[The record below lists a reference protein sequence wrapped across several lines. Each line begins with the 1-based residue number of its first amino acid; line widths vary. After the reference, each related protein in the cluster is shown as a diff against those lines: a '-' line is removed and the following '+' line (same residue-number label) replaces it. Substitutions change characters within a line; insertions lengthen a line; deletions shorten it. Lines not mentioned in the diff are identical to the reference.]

1 MRLMWSILDQ
11 LLGKPVVLTIT
22 GTCVRICADRKSLEY
37 ELPGTFQD
45 YNYIKHVEEMSGWLQ
60 AVLLEKKIR
69 IRQCR
74 IVLDTGQAFLQTVK
88 LPSLTAQEQKNWVRW
103 EGSQYVPFEPG
114 TYQAVILP
122 RPEPVAEGN
131 MQESQEA
138 GALAFSSE
146 WKTEESSLIDFLL
159 VAVPLEQI
167 ASLQKLCMFL
177 KAELKGISVEEP
189 KQGELPIDLLPAVS
203 KQEALLKRCYK
214 TAAGICLFL
223 SLFLA
228 VRAGICW
235 QRAKCVHAE
244 AERQLMPY
252 RSVKTAYE
260 EGRQTD
266 YRIQNYRQSLKYV
279 NQADPIWSLAFQTIG
294 QTIPEGCWLVGLQQK
309 RSAQLEI
316 KGYALALTHVTDFLK
331 RLERSGAFSEVHIAE
346 SGGKRITVKEG
357 EENGKRVISFLFL
370 AELAPVQEEGMP

>member
-45 YNYIKHVEEMSGWLQ
+45 YNYIKHVEEMAGWLQ

-74 IVLDTGQAFLQTVK
+74 IVMDTGQAFLQTVK

-177 KAELKGISVEEP
+177 
-189 KQGELPIDLLPAVS
+189 
-203 KQEALLKRCYK
+203 
-214 TAAGICLFL
+214 
-223 SLFLA
+223 
-228 VRAGICW
+228 
-235 QRAKCVHAE
+235 
-244 AERQLMPY
+244 
-252 RSVKTAYE
+252 
-260 EGRQTD
+260 
-266 YRIQNYRQSLKYV
+266 
-279 NQADPIWSLAFQTIG
+279 
-294 QTIPEGCWLVGLQQK
+294 
-309 RSAQLEI
+309 
-316 KGYALALTHVTDFLK
+316 
-331 RLERSGAFSEVHIAE
+331 
-346 SGGKRITVKEG
+346 
-357 EENGKRVISFLFL
+357 
-370 AELAPVQEEGMP
+370 